1 MLDLYLFHG
10 NSHPQLA
17 QGVASYLHTPLRDR
31 LVSRFADGE
40 IRVEI
45 HENVRGRDVF
55 ILQPTCAT
63 DEGSVNDHLMELL
76 VMVDAVRRASAN
88 RVTAVVPYFGYAR
101 QDRKDKPRVPI
112 TAKLVANL
120 LVRAGID
127 RLLTMELHAGQIQGY
142 FDIPVDHLYAKPI
155 FLEEMR
161 RFPPEELVVVAP
173 DAGSAKVN
181 RSYADRLNSGFAIV
195 GKSRY
200 AADASQALTLTG
212 DVKDKHCFIIDDII
226 ATGGTMVNAA
236 RMLKEYGAKSVRA
249 AVAHGIFAG
258 PAFERLADSEFE
270 EFIVTDSIPLREGAP
285 PVIRQVSVARLLGEA
300 IRRTHFQ
307 LSISSLFV

>member
-270 EFIVTDSIPLREGAP
+270 EFIVTDSIPLRKGAP

>member
-17 QGVASYLHTPLRDR
+17 QGVAAYLHTPLRDR

>member
-1 MLDLYLFHG
+1 MLDLYLFAG
-10 NSHPQLA
+10 SAHPQLA
-17 QGVASYLHTPLRDR
+17 RDVAAYLHTPLRAS
-31 LVSRFADGE
+31 LLSSFADGE
-40 IRVEI
+40 TRIEI

-55 ILQPTCAT
+55 ILQSTCT
-63 DEGSVNDHLMELL
+63 TSERSVNDSLMELL
-76 VMVDAVRRASAN
+76 VMVDAMRRASAK

-161 RFPPEELVVVAP
+161 RFPADELVIVAP

-181 RSYADRLNSGFAIV
+181 RSYADQLNSGFAIV

-200 AADASQALTLTG
+200 AADSSKALTLTG
-212 DVKDKHCFIIDDII
+212 DVRDKHCFIIDDVI

-236 RMLKEYGAKSVRA
+236 TMLKEHGARSVRA
-249 AVAHGIFAG
+249 AVAHGVFAG
-258 PAFERLADSEFE
+258 PAYERLADSDFE
-270 EFIVTDSIPLREGAP
+270 EFIVTDSIPLRDGAP
-285 PVIRQVSVARLLGEA
+285 PVIRQVSVAGLLGEA
-300 IRRTHFQ
+300 VRRTHFN